1 MATARDPLGNTSTG
15 TATLTIDTVAP
26 ASPSITGNLP
36 SGSRTNVSTQTFS
49 GTTEPGSTV
58 TVRNGGAVLGTAVT
72 SGAGL
77 WSVTLNS
84 LNDGA
89 YSLTATATD
98 ATSNSSDP
106 SNGYSLTIDTVA
118 PSVAAFRS
126 ASPDGTYGIGQT
138 ISIIAEM
145 SESVQAGASM
155 TVTLN
160 TGAQVTLVAASAG
173 TTLAGTYVVQPGDKA
188 GDLDASQWSNA
199 SVIDLTGNRMPN
211 GGVVGAA
218 LSSPIRTL
226 GATHSIAVDGGVAIS
241 GSTGFSQITGL
252 VPDKRVTVTAIPIT
266 FNTPVS
272 GFTLASVRLLLNGRS
287 VSLRGARLAGSGAN
301 YRLTLPTRATSAK
314 GIYTLEINP
323 GMIAATVNGSSMTDT
338 QSLYWGKGKNVGFSS
353 LKAVAPIRR

>member
-1 MATARDPLGNTSTG
+1 
-15 TATLTIDTVAP
+15 
-26 ASPSITGNLP
+26 
-36 SGSRTNVSTQTFS
+36 
-49 GTTEPGSTV
+49 
-58 TVRNGGAVLGTAVT
+58 
-72 SGAGL
+72 
-77 WSVTLNS
+77 
-84 LNDGA
+84 
-89 YSLTATATD
+89 
-98 ATSNSSDP
+98 
-106 SNGYSLTIDTVA
+106 
-118 PSVAAFRS
+118 
-126 ASPDGTYGIGQT
+126 
-138 ISIIAEM
+138 M

-287 VSLRGARLAGSGAN
+287 VSIRGARLAGSGAN